1 MQEAKRQGQPAR
13 KRRLRTLFVIRRR
26 YRLAGWGAALC
37 GALFAIAFVSVAHQT
52 MIAAGEAPSV
62 GFFIPAI
69 AIIAAAAVGPW
80 IAVRLAWRRSLR
92 RHFWK
97 WQ

>member
-1 MQEAKRQGQPAR
+1 M
-13 KRRLRTLFVIRRR
+13 T
-26 YRLAGWGAALC
+26 
-37 GALFAIAFVSVAHQT
+37 
-52 MIAAGEAPSV
+52 AAGETPSL
-62 GFFIPAI
+62 GFFVPAI
-69 AIIAAAAVGPW
+69 VIIAVAAVGPW